1 MYEAH
6 FGLSAP
12 PFQLTPDPGF
22 YFDSQGH
29 RAMLRVLRETLSAPR
44 GHLVVSGEIGAGKTL
59 VTSTLVSE
67 LDPARFVVARL
78 VSTQLD
84 ADDLVRAVA
93 GALALEP
100 PAAAEARTGLQRID
114 TELQRIA
121 TDGKR
126 LLLLIDEAQNLG
138 DDAFAR
144 LGDLDA
150 LPANAEG
157 TLVVVLVGQPELRQR
172 LAQPNLAAFARHI
185 AVECHLRPLSP
196 LECGAYI
203 AHRLEKV
210 GWTGRPRF
218 DAAAIDAIYRF
229 TDGIPRRINQ
239 ICNRLMLAAFLQER
253 EQIDLALVAEVTAE
267 LRDEIG
273 DAAALSALHRAPV
286 AATPAPVAAAPVAE
300 PAAFAALPP
309 AMPPP
314 VALQLPLVPL
324 PAPSTASPASPP
336 DSGPLLLAPLAND
349 PPPAP
354 APLSLHLLPIDDMVP
369 STLRAELRDES
380 NTRFPAF
387 APWPT
392 VPEVVPPPLSSGP
405 PTLDLEV
412 PARALRGAQIL
423 CVAGGVS
430 EHAQAAVLLR
440 ALRAVPNLPPARL
453 VRAFANDA
461 LERTAR
467 LFYPRDREQLL
478 ALSVSPA
485 GSHAE
490 RAADLVARFDALLAR
505 EAAEVVILFD
515 GGEAALACALA
526 ASRRKVP
533 VLRVGAGRRAKD
545 GAVSPADL
553 KRKLSDQ
560 MADMLYTADAE
571 ASAQVGRDGLPASRV
586 SLVGSVLSDAL
597 QLVLSEPGSA
607 RLAAALETVV
617 ARVGRNRPGYAV
629 ALIDSR
635 AHLQDRR
642 VLAEI
647 VTLLADISRDLPILW
662 PMPASTREQL
672 LGMGL
677 GPLVDGARIVVLP
690 MQTYADFAR
699 LVADA
704 TCVVTDSWT
713 LQEEST
719 ILEVPCITVGTA
731 PAHPAT
737 VADGTNIDVGLN
749 RGLATRVA
757 WDCIFTGGKRPLPPR
772 LWDGRAADRIAVHL
786 AGWLSRTRTAQV

>member
-1 MYEAH
+1 MYEPH

-29 RAMLRVLRETLSAPR
+29 RAMLRVLRETLAAPR

-59 VTSTLVSE
+59 VASALLAQ

-93 GALALEP
+93 GSLGLE
-100 PAAAEARTGLQRID
+100 PAAAMAGPAGLHRID
-114 TELQRIA
+114 AQLRIA
-121 TDGKR
+121 AADSKR
-126 LLLLIDEAQNLG
+126 LLLLIDEAQNLA
-138 DDAFAR
+138 DAAFAR

-239 ICNRLMLAAFLQER
+239 LCNRLMLAAFLQER

-286 AATPAPVAAAPVAE
+286 PAAPASPE
-300 PAAFAALPP
+300 
-309 AMPPP
+309 P
-314 VALQLPLVPL
+314 VALHLPVASPL
-324 PAPSTASPASPP
+324 TPSIPSPASPP
-336 DSGPLLLAPLAND
+336 EPLPLPLLLAPLAVD
-349 PPPAP
+349 TPPAP

-392 VPEVVPPPLSSGP
+392 VPELAPPPLQSHP

-412 PARALRGAQIL
+412 PARAPGGAQIL

-478 ALSVSPA
+478 ALGVSPA

-490 RAADLVARFDALLAR
+490 RAADLVARFDALLVR

-545 GAVSPADL
+545 AAVNPADL

-597 QLVLSEPGSA
+597 QFVLSEPGKV
-607 RLAAALETVV
+607 RLAAALETIV

-662 PMPASTREQL
+662 PMPTSTREQL

>member
-1 MYEAH
+1 MYEPH

-12 PFQLTPDPGF
+12 PFQLAPDPGF

-29 RAMLRVLRETLSAPR
+29 RAMLRVLRETLFAPR
-44 GHLVVSGEIGAGKTL
+44 GHLVLSGEIGAGKTL
-59 VTSTLVSE
+59 VASALLAE
-67 LDPARFVVARL
+67 LKPSRFVVARL

-84 ADDLVRAVA
+84 ADDLLRAVV
-93 GALALEP
+93 GALALESSAVQDA
-100 PAAAEARTGLQRID
+100 PAALEKIG
-114 TELQRIA
+114 TELARIA
-121 TDGKR
+121 ADGRR
-126 LLLLIDEAQNLG
+126 LVLLIDEAQNLS
-138 DDAFAR
+138 DDAFVR
-144 LGDLDA
+144 LGELDA
-150 LPANAEG
+150 LSANSEG
-157 TLVVVLVGQPELRQR
+157 ALVVLLIGQPELRQR
-172 LAQPNLAAFARHI
+172 LAQPSLASFARRI

-203 AHRLEKV
+203 AHRLERV

-218 DAAAIDAIYRF
+218 DAGAIDAIFRF
-229 TDGIPRRINQ
+229 TEGIPRRINQ
-239 ICNRLMLAAFLQER
+239 LCNRLMLAAFLNDQEFVD
-253 EQIDLALVAEVTAE
+253 ESLVLEVGGE
-267 LRDEIG
+267 LRGEIG
-273 DAAALSALHRAPV
+273 DAAALSVPV
-286 AATPAPVAAAPVAE
+286 ARQAARAGGE
-300 PAAFAALPP
+300 PGSAGPLALPP
-309 AMPPP
+309 LA
-314 VALQLPLVPL
+314 VAKQ
-324 PAPSTASPASPP
+324 PSPPASAEPQAQMP
-336 DSGPLLLAPLAND
+336 SLLANHDSGE
-349 PPPAP
+349 P
-354 APLSLHLLPIDDMVP
+354 APLSLHLLPIDDLVP

-387 APWPT
+387 APWPVVPEAASPPMGSAPPRLDSP
-392 VPEVVPPPLSSGP
+392 VPEVP
-405 PTLDLEV
+405 
-412 PARALRGAQIL
+412 RASAQIL

-440 ALRAVPNLPPARL
+440 ALRSVPSLPTARL

-461 LERTAR
+461 LERTER
-467 LFYPRDREQLL
+467 LFYPRDRDQLE
-478 ALSVSPA
+478 ALGVSPA

-490 RAADLVARFDALLAR
+490 RAADLVDRFDAFLAR
-505 EAAEVVILFD
+505 QPAKVVIVFD

-545 GAVSPADL
+545 SAVNPTDL

-571 ASAQVGRDGLPASRV
+571 ASAQVARDGLPPSRV

-597 QLVLSEPGSA
+597 QLVLTDSGTA
-607 RLAAALETVV
+607 RLPAELEAVV

-629 ALIDSR
+629 ALIDAR

-642 VLAEI
+642 VLTET
-647 VTLLADISRDLPILW
+647 VSLMADISRDVPILW
-662 PMPASTREQL
+662 TMPASTREQL

-677 GPLVDGARIVVLP
+677 GPLVDRARIVVLP
-690 MQTYADFAR
+690 MQPYADFAR

-713 LQEEST
+713 LQEEAT

-757 WDCIFTGGKRPLPPR
+757 WDCIFTGGKRPMPPR

-786 AGWLSRTRTAQV
+786 AGWLSRTRTAKV